1 MSDRSFLAT
10 RRGKFTLALLCGVA
24 FLDFIDA
31 SIVNIALPAMQRAL
45 GFSVGGLQWV
55 PSGYLLTYGGF
66 MLLGGRVADLLGRR
80 RVLVAGTVL
89 FGAASAAGGLAQT
102 ASVMVAARM
111 AQGLGAASMLPAAL
125 SLLTTSFKEGP
136 DRNRALAVW
145 GGMAG
150 AASGA
155 GVLLG
160 GVLTD
165 GLGWRWVM
173 LVNLPVVVG
182 ILIVVPML
190 LPDDRRTARIR
201 EFDIPGALLVTGA
214 MLLLVFTL
222 VKAPEVGWG
231 AARTV
236 GGLAGAAVLLAL
248 FLLNETRSAHPLLPL
263 DTFRIRGLAAANV
276 TQLLVLAGGA
286 AMFFFLSLYMESIL
300 GYSPMQTGSAY
311 LPLCAAVGVAAGI
324 TSKLLPRFGTRPLIV
339 TGALIGSAGLY
350 LLSRVPVGGTYVAD
364 LLPGLIVIALGL
376 GVVFVSVTAAAN
388 SGVPANRA
396 GIAAA
401 LLQSSQQLG
410 TALGL
415 AIMAVIAADRTGHLL
430 RMGTDPRHAST
441 SGFQHALFAGA
452 MFTLAAA
459 VAGLGVRNTR
469 GDEPHGITPSE
480 TPESDAPEQAS
491 PLATAI
497 DTASDTQADTQADTV
512 VDAH

>member
-1 MSDRSFLAT
+1 MSDSSFLAT
-10 RRGKFTLALLCGVA
+10 RRGKLTLALLCGVA

-45 GFSVGGLQWV
+45 GFSVAGLQWV

-80 RVLVAGTVL
+80 RVLVGGTVL
-89 FGAASAAGGLAQT
+89 FGAASAAGGFAQD

-111 AQGLGAASMLPAAL
+111 VQGLGAATMLPAAL
-125 SLLTTSFKEGP
+125 SLLTTSFREGP
-136 DRNRALAVW
+136 ERNRALALW

-160 GVLTD
+160 GVLTE

-173 LVNLPVVVG
+173 LVNVPVVVT

-201 EFDIPGALLVTGA
+201 EFDLPGALLVTGA

-222 VKAPEVGWG
+222 VKAPDVGWG
-231 AARTV
+231 TTRTA
-236 GGLAGAAVLLAL
+236 GGLAGSAVLLAL
-248 FLLNETRSAHPLLPL
+248 FVLNETRSAHPLLPL

-276 TQLLVLAGGA
+276 TQLLILAGGA
-286 AMFFFLSLYMESIL
+286 AMFFFLSLYMESVL
-300 GYSPMQTGSAY
+300 GYSPLQTGSAY

-339 TGALIGSAGLY
+339 VGGLIGTGGLY
-350 LLSRVPVGGTYVAD
+350 MLSRVPVDGSYARD
-364 LLPGLIVIALGL
+364 LLPGLIVFALGL
-376 GVVFVSVTAAAN
+376 GVAFVSVTAAAN
-388 SGVPANRA
+388 AGVPADRA
-396 GIAAA
+396 GMAAA

-415 AIMAVIAADRTGHLL
+415 AIMAVIAADRTGDLL
-430 RMGTDPRHAST
+430 RLGTDPRQAST
-441 SGFQHALFAGA
+441 SGFQDALFAGS

-459 VAGLGVRNTR
+459 IVGLGVRNTR
-469 GDEPHGITPSE
+469 GEEPTP
-480 TPESDAPEQAS
+480 TPAATDTEPATTPDA
-491 PLATAI
+491 
-497 DTASDTQADTQADTV
+497 V
-512 VDAH
+512 VDAR

>member
-1 MSDRSFLAT
+1 MSDSPFLAT
-10 RRGKFTLALLCGVA
+10 RQGKLTLALLCGVA

-45 GFSVGGLQWV
+45 GFSVEGLQWV

-66 MLLGGRVADLLGRR
+66 MLLGGRVADQLGRR
-80 RVLVAGTVL
+80 RVLLSGTVL

-111 AQGLGAASMLPAAL
+111 VQGLGAATMLPAAL
-125 SLLTTSFKEGP
+125 SLLTTSFREGP
-136 DRNRALAVW
+136 ERNRALAVW

-160 GVLTD
+160 GVLTES
-165 GLGWRWVM
+165 LGWRWVM
-173 LVNLPVVVG
+173 LVNVPVVVA
-182 ILIVVPML
+182 ILVVVPML

-201 EFDIPGALLVTGA
+201 EFDVPGAFLVTGA

-222 VKAPEVGWG
+222 VKAPDVGWNTT
-231 AARTV
+231 RTI
-236 GGLAGAAVLLAL
+236 GGLAGSAVLLAL
-248 FLLNETRSAHPLLPL
+248 FVLNETRSAHPLLPL

-276 TQLLVLAGGA
+276 AQLLVLAGGA
-286 AMFFFLSLYMESIL
+286 AMFFFLSLYMETIL
-300 GYSPMQTGSAY
+300 GYSPLQTGSAY

-324 TSKLLPRFGTRPLIV
+324 ASKLLPRFGTRPLIMA
-339 TGALIGSAGLY
+339 GGLIGSAGLY

-364 LLPGLIVIALGL
+364 LLPGLVVFSLGL
-376 GVVFVSVTAAAN
+376 GVVFVSVTTAAN
-388 SGVPANRA
+388 AGVPANRA

-430 RMGTDPRHAST
+430 RIGTDPRHAGT

-452 MFTLAAA
+452 MFTLAATF
-459 VAGLGVRNTR
+459 VGLGVRNTR
-469 GDEPHGITPSE
+469 GDATTP
-480 TPESDAPEQAS
+480 APEAATDDEPAS
-491 PLATAI
+491 PQDDVAPAP
-497 DTASDTQADTQADTV
+497 SNEE
-512 VDAH
+512 VDAHRTRA

>member
-1 MSDRSFLAT
+1 MSDSPFLAT

-45 GFSVGGLQWV
+45 GFSVAGLQWV

-89 FGAASAAGGLAQT
+89 FGAASAAGGFAQT

-111 AQGLGAASMLPAAL
+111 VQGLGAAAMLPAAL
-125 SLLTTSFKEGP
+125 SLLTTSFREGP
-136 DRNRALAVW
+136 ERNRAFAVW

-173 LVNLPVVVG
+173 LVNVPVVVA
-182 ILIVVPML
+182 LLVVVPLL
-190 LPDDRRTARIR
+190 LPDDRRTARLR
-201 EFDIPGALLVTGA
+201 EFDAPGALLVTGA

-222 VKAPEVGWG
+222 VKAPDVGWG
-231 AARTV
+231 AVRTV
-236 GGLAGAAVLLAL
+236 GGLAGSAVLLTL
-248 FLLNETRSAHPLLPL
+248 FVLNETRSAHPLLPL
-263 DTFRIRGLAAANV
+263 DTLRIRGLAAANV

-286 AMFFFLSLYMESIL
+286 AMFFFVSLYMESVL
-300 GYSPMQTGSAY
+300 HYSPLRTGSAY
-311 LPLCAAVGVAAGI
+311 LPLCACVGVAAGV

-339 TGALIGSAGLY
+339 VGALIGSAGLF
-350 LLSRVPVGGTYVAD
+350 LLSRVPVGGSYVTD
-364 LLPGLIVIALGL
+364 LLPGLLVVALGL

-396 GIAAA
+396 GVAAA
-401 LLQSSQQLG
+401 LLNSSQQLG

-415 AIMAVIAADRTGHLL
+415 AIMAVLAADRTGHLL
-430 RMGTDPRHAST
+430 KLGTDVPHAT
-441 SGFQHALFAGA
+441 TEGFQRALLAGALF
-452 MFTLAAA
+452 TVAAA
-459 VAGLGVRNTR
+459 VVGLGVRNSR
-469 GDEPHGITPSE
+469 GDEAAASL
-480 TPESDAPEQAS
+480 APA
-491 PLATAI
+491 PAA
-497 DTASDTQADTQADTV
+497 APADTTV
-512 VDAH
+512 